1 MNSGIFNLDY
11 VKQRAEMAGKLTRVD
26 IYSGFVN
33 PANKAQAV
41 VKVQEIR
48 PVSDRDFGNVFD
60 FFEKTTFGDFTAV
73 FFPSREIIYFSNK
86 GTEMMNGTEQ
96 YKAQAQ
102 YQGIPSEEVVNAQV
116 QKILENERLKQRLAD
131 LEAEAEETS
140 EWGKRMGIALEM
152 LIGNMLGIPKNA
164 APEPALNGTATETEY
179 DTSNMNE
186 TEKALVILVQKF
198 GEEWLQKFAAKIE
211 REPQLVNQIK
221 NFFS

>member
-1 MNSGIFNLDY
+1 MNTGIFNLDY
-11 VKQRAEMAGKLTRVD
+11 VKQRAQMAGKLTRVD

-48 PVSDRDFGNVFD
+48 PVSDREFGNVFD

-86 GTEMMNGTEQ
+86 GTEMMNGT
-96 YKAQAQ
+96 QAPTF
-102 YQGIPSEEVVNAQV
+102 QGIPTEDQVQAQV

-131 LEAEAEETS
+131 LEAEAEQTS

-152 LIGNMLGIPKNA
+152 LIGNMLGISKSE

-211 REPQLVNQIK
+211 REPHLVNQIK

>member
-11 VKQRAEMAGKLTRVD
+11 VKQRAQMAGKLTRVD

-41 VKVQEIR
+41 VKLQEIR
-48 PVSDRDFGNVFD
+48 PLNDRDFGNVFD

-86 GTEMMNGTEQ
+86 GNEIMNGTTTPNF
-96 YKAQAQ
+96 
-102 YQGIPSEEVVNAQV
+102 QGIPTEEQVQAQV

-131 LEAEAEETS
+131 LEAEAEETNK
-140 EWGKRMGIALEM
+140 WGERMGIALEM
-152 LIGNMLGIPKNA
+152 LIGNFLGIPKNTP
-164 APEPALNGTATETEY
+164 APETALNGTETEY

-198 GEEWLQKFAAKIE
+198 GEEWLQKFAKKIE
-211 REPQLVNQIK
+211 AEPHIVPQIK

>member
-11 VKQRAEMAGKLTRVD
+11 VKQRAQMAGKLTRVD

-48 PVSDRDFGNVFD
+48 PVNDRDFGNVFD

-73 FFPSREIIYFSNK
+73 FFPSREIIYFTNK
-86 GTEMMNGTEQ
+86 GTEVMNGTQ
-96 YKAQAQ
+96 TPNF
-102 YQGIPSEEVVNAQV
+102 QGIPTEEQVQAQV

-131 LEAEAEETS
+131 LEAEQEETS

-152 LIGNMLGIPKNA
+152 LVGNFLGLPKNNP
-164 APEPALNGTATETEY
+164 APEVALNGTETEY
-179 DTSNMNE
+179 DTSNMTD
-186 TEKALVILVQKF
+186 TEKALLILVQNF
-198 GEEWLQKFAAKIE
+198 GEDWIKKFATKIQN
-211 REPQLVNQIK
+211 EPNIVPQIK

>member
-1 MNSGIFNLDY
+1 
-11 VKQRAEMAGKLTRVD
+11 MAGKLTRVD

-48 PVSDRDFGNVFD
+48 PLSEREFGNVFD

-86 GTEMMNGTEQ
+86 GTEMVNGTQ
-96 YKAQAQ
+96 TPNF
-102 YQGIPSEEVVNAQV
+102 QGIPTEEQVQAQV

-131 LEAEAEETS
+131 LEAEQEETS
-140 EWGKRMGIALEM
+140 VWGQRMGAAMEM
-152 LIGNMLGIPKNA
+152 LVGNLLGLSKNTETPA
-164 APEPALNGTATETEY
+164 TALNGTDTEEY
-179 DTSNMNE
+179 DTTNMSD
-186 TEKALVILVQKF
+186 TEKALVILVKNF
-198 GEEWLQKFAAKIE
+198 GEDWIKKFAAKIQN
-211 REPQLVNQIK
+211 EPNIVPQIK

>member
-1 MNSGIFNLDY
+1 MNTGIFNLDY
-11 VKQRAEMAGKLTRVD
+11 VKQRAQMAGKLTRVD

-33 PANKAQAV
+33 PGNKAQAV

-48 PVSDRDFGNVFD
+48 PVNEREFGNVFD

-86 GTEMMNGTEQ
+86 GSEIMNGTQ
-96 YKAQAQ
+96 QANF
-102 YQGIPSEEVVNAQV
+102 QGIPTEEQVQAQV

-152 LIGNMLGIPKNA
+152 LIGNMLGLSKTSAVN
-164 APEPALNGTATETEY
+164 EPALNGTETEQY

-198 GEEWLQKFAAKIE
+198 GEEWLQKFAKKIE
-211 REPQLVNQIK
+211 AEPHIVPQIK